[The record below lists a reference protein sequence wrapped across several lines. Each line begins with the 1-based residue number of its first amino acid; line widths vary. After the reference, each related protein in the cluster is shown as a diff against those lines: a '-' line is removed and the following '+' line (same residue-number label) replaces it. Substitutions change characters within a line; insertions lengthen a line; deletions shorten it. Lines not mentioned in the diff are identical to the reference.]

1 MEALTDFSFHI
12 AFDWKSLPKDSV
24 VVDVGGGV
32 GASSLVL
39 AETFPDLKIVVQD
52 RPPVVEEGTK
62 VGNRAYAM

>member
-1 MEALTDFSFHI
+1 M
-12 AFDWKSLPKDSV
+12 PKDSV

-62 VGNRAYAM
+62 VGNHAYDV